1 MLTVAIHQPNF
12 LPWLGYFDKIARAGT
27 FVLLDSVQFPK
38 KGGTW
43 TNRVR
48 ILVNGEATWLTVPID
63 RAYHG
68 TRSIREM
75 RLRDDDGRWRETA
88 LKTLRS
94 AYGRAPCF
102 EAVFPEL
109 ERLLRDPADELAG
122 YNERAIRRLCELL
135 GLETP
140 LVRASELEADGASTD
155 LLVELVRAA
164 RGDAYLAG
172 GGAEGY
178 QEDEKFAAAGIEL
191 VRQDFVPPHYE
202 QGGGEHVAGLSVV
215 DALMHVGFDGVGRLL
230 QRASSS
236 R

>member
-1 MLTVAIHQPNF
+1 VTLVAIHQPNF
-12 LPWLGYFDKIARAGT
+12 LPWLGFFDKIARADV

-48 ILVNGEATWLTVPID
+48 ILVNGEPTWLTVPID

-68 TRSIREM
+68 TRTIREM

-94 AYGRAPCF
+94 AYGRAPYF
-102 EAVFPEL
+102 DAVAPEL
-109 ERLLRDPADELAG
+109 APLLLDPTAELAV

-135 GLETP
+135 GLRTP
-140 LVRASELEADGASTD
+140 LVRSSELAAEGSGTN
-155 LLVELVRAA
+155 LLVALVRASG
-164 RGDAYLAG
+164 GDAYLAG
-172 GGAEGY
+172 GGAASY

-191 VRQDFVPPHYE
+191 RFQAYAPPAYAQGTDQHVP
-202 QGGGEHVAGLSVV
+202 GLSAV
-215 DALMHVGFDGVGRLL
+215 DALMRVGPGDTRALL
-230 QRASSS
+230 G
-236 R
+236 

>member
-1 MLTVAIHQPNF
+1 MTVVAVHQPNF
-12 LPWLGYFDKIARAGT
+12 LPWLGYFDKIARADV

-48 ILVNGEATWLTVPID
+48 ILVNGQPAWLTVPID

-68 TRSIREM
+68 TRTIREM
-75 RLRDDDGRWRETA
+75 RVADEDGRWREIA

-94 AYGRAPCF
+94 AYGRAPFF
-102 EAVFPEL
+102 EAVHAEL
-109 ERLLRDPADELAG
+109 EPLLRDSTDRLAD

-135 GLETP
+135 GLDTP
-140 LVRASELEADGASTD
+140 LARSSELAAQGHGTD
-155 LLVELVRAA
+155 LLVALVRSAG
-164 RGDAYLAG
+164 GDVYLAG

-191 VRQDFVPPHYE
+191 RYQGFVGPSYP
-202 QGGGEHVAGLSVV
+202 QGDHGHVGGLSTV
-215 DALMHVGFDGVGRLL
+215 DALMHVGFEGARRLL
-230 QRASSS
+230 G
-236 R
+236 

>member
-1 MLTVAIHQPNF
+1 VTLVAIHQPNF
-12 LPWLGYFDKIARAGT
+12 LPWLGFFDKIARADV

-48 ILVNGEATWLTVPID
+48 ILVNGEPTWLTAPID

-68 TRSIREM
+68 TRTIREM

-94 AYGRAPCF
+94 TYGRAPF
-102 EAVFPEL
+102 FDAIQAEL
-109 ERLLRDPADELAG
+109 EPLLLDRTVELAV

-140 LVRASELEADGASTD
+140 VVRSSELAAEGSGTDLLVALVRASG
-155 LLVELVRAA
+155 
-164 RGDAYLAG
+164 GDAYLAG
-172 GGAEGY
+172 GGAAGY

-191 VRQDFVPPHYE
+191 RHQAYAPPAYPQGAHPHVP
-202 QGGGEHVAGLSVV
+202 GLSAV
-215 DALMHVGFDGVGRLL
+215 DALMHVGPGDTRALL
-230 QRASSS
+230 G
-236 R
+236 